1 MLLDDHKHATLI
13 QCSTSQLGSYSWV
26 AGQSVGGILTIH
38 MCIYICVYRGGIMD
52 CGLLMICI
60 HSPWKFTFFL
70 FAACKDF

>member
-38 MCIYICVYRGGIMD
+38 MCIYIYV
-52 CGLLMICI
+52 CI
-60 HSPWKFTFFL
+60 GVV
-70 FAACKDF
+70 